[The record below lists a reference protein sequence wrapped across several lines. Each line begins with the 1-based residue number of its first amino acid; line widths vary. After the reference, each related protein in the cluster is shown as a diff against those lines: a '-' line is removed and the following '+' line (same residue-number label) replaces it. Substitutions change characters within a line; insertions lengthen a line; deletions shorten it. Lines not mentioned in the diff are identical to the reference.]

1 MLYDKDIREP
11 LFRHFEERYS
21 KVRIIE
27 EMTMI
32 NCRADAMMVLPDK
45 LVGIEIK
52 SDADNYSRLAKQIKV
67 YDRVCDLNYVVI
79 GSSHANHILSHV
91 PEWWGVISVEQL
103 ETGIDFYLIREPQS
117 NPKVELETKLELLWR
132 SELAHIQQLSGIP
145 KYRGKNKNFIRK
157 KILEKIPKS
166 IIQKLISDELF
177 ERDYTQ
183 SWI

>member
-52 SDADNYSRLAKQIKV
+52 SDADNYSRLARQIKT
-67 YDRVCDLNYVVI
+67 YDSVCDLNYVVV

-103 ETGIDFYLIREPQS
+103 ETGIDF
-117 NPKVELETKLELLWR
+117 
-132 SELAHIQQLSGIP
+132 
-145 KYRGKNKNFIRK
+145 
-157 KILEKIPKS
+157 
-166 IIQKLISDELF
+166 
-177 ERDYTQ
+177 
-183 SWI
+183 